1 MFYDLLRIRR
11 SIRKYQPVEIEA
23 EKLEALKKSA
33 LLTPSSRGRR
43 SWEFIFVTDRE
54 TLQKL
59 SRCREGASGF
69 LAGAALGIVVLGDRE
84 QSDVWT
90 EDASIAAMTLQLA
103 AHSLGLGSCWI
114 QVRNRDH
121 SEDVKAGE
129 YIGEALGI
137 PERFGVEC
145 ILAVGYPAEE
155 KKPYDE
161 AGLNYEK
168 VHKNRYGG

>member
-1 MFYDLLRIRR
+1 MFYDLLKTRR
-11 SIRKYQPVEIEA
+11 SIRKYQPGEIEP
-23 EKLEALKKSA
+23 EKLETLKKAA

-69 LAGAALGIVVLGDRE
+69 LAGAALGIVVMGDQE
-84 QSDVWT
+84 LSDVWT
-90 EDASIAAMTLQLA
+90 EDASIAAMTLHLA

-121 SEDVKAGE
+121 SAELKAGE
-129 YIGEALGI
+129 YVKELLGV
-137 PERFGVEC
+137 PEKFQMEC

-155 KKPYDE
+155 KPPCDE
-161 AGLNYEK
+161 AGLSYGK